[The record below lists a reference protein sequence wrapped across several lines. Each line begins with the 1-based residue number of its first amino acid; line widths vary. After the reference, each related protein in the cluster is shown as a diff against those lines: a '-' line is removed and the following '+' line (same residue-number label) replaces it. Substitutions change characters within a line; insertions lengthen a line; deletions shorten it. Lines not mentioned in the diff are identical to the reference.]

1 MSRDTTRNASLGGAV
16 AAAIAAS
23 ACCVGPLLFALLG
36 LGGAGALVA
45 LEPYRPLFTA
55 VTVLLL
61 GIGWYLTYRRPVA
74 HPTSAAQTSP
84 VPHNAVDE
92 DCGCEMPRTNKTG
105 KRLLW
110 VATAVAGVAL
120 AFPYITPFLF

>member
-16 AAAIAAS
+16 AAALAAS
-23 ACCVGPLLFALLG
+23 VCCVGPLVFALLG

-45 LEPYRPLFTA
+45 LEPYRPLFVA
-55 VTVLLL
+55 VTCVLLSV
-61 GIGWYLTYRRPVA
+61 GWYLTYRRPVS
-74 HPTSAAQTSP
+74 HPTSAVQTSP
-84 VPHNAVDE
+84 VLHDAVDE

-110 VATAVAGVAL
+110 VATAVAAVAL
-120 AFPYITPFLF
+120 AFPYITPFVF

>member
-16 AAAIAAS
+16 AAALAAS
-23 ACCVGPLLFALLG
+23 ACCVGPLVFALLG

-45 LEPYRPLFTA
+45 LEPYRPVFTA

-61 GIGWYLTYRRPVA
+61 GVGWYLTYRQPATTMLPATDVPEAIDGTVA
-74 HPTSAAQTSP
+74 
-84 VPHNAVDE
+84 D
-92 DCGCEMPRTNKTG
+92 DCGCEMPRANKTG

-110 VATAVAGVAL
+110 FATAVAGVAL

>member
-92 DCGCEMPRTNKTG
+92 DCGWASTSTIDVEIEGIALG
-105 KRLLW
+105 KD
-110 VATAVAGVAL
+110 AL
-120 AFPYITPFLF
+120 VG